1 MYSICVSTNLYKGMF
16 QGTKIHII
24 IQIPIIFPQKIN
36 KMMPEGPNSCIFSS
50 KSLPP
55 AVTQPSPNPA
65 RCIALDNT
73 SQSHMQR
80 VAKPH
85 ATRCKAPDNCVHQIL
100 IFHFYMKSFLG
111 HRVTET
117 QSFRFSLC
125 LRVSVSKY
133 ALFLCT
139 ECDFALFLWSE
150 CDFALSLR
158 RQRQHRQ

>member
-24 IQIPIIFPQKIN
+24 IQIPIIYAPKNN

-55 AVTQPSPNPA
+55 AVTQPPPIQYAASPWTTRRKAP
-65 RCIALDNT
+65 CNT
-73 SQSHMQR
+73 SQSPMQR

-85 ATRCKAPDNCVHQIL
+85 ATRCKTPDNCVHQIL

-125 LRVSVSKY
+125 LRVLKCKLMIPIDDKIYV
-133 ALFLCT
+133 
-139 ECDFALFLWSE
+139 D
-150 CDFALSLR
+150 
-158 RQRQHRQ
+158 